1 MITLGNSAFKPYYR
15 EGTLVDPAA
24 DAPQKSVSE
33 SPENPMDLIAQL
45 SLLANLKSQLDAQSL
60 TLPGLGDLQETMQNA
75 ASNILQQFGLSSQL
89 PPIPTTLASI
99 EQLLGGQ
106 PPVPVTLAPPVPS
119 TSQPPPPQPAAPLAA
134 PLSAATPV
142 SASADEGTKNKRKRT
157 TFTNAQQVKLEMEY
171 NQDQYMP
178 RSRRLAVADSLR
190 LTESQVKTWF
200 QNRRAKDKKTSRV
213 NESAAA
219 AGVQHSRSSDIPSPP
234 RLKPSPPTSANLP
247 MPIVLPPSSVP
258 TSSTSTSLPSSSI
271 SASLPPL
278 PPPPTLQPISI
289 PAITSPEA
297 IFASTVSTP
306 TSLSHTPLPLPPLPS
321 FPVSRQNDFLPQI
334 PDLTAFPYNHLN
346 GLHPIN
352 LGQIQV
358 GLCDFGSLTA
368 GTPKTNEPN
377 FPSDLYRAFGYQDT
391 RTTPLQNFGFGSL
404 EPLLL
409 PGGLEP
415 LKPPQ
420 LLSTQLSYS
429 STPSATAVTPP
440 MHQGN

>member
-1 MITLGNSAFKPYYR
+1 MLNIVVSTSA
-15 EGTLVDPAA
+15 
-24 DAPQKSVSE
+24 SE

-106 PPVPVTLAPPVPS
+106 PPVPVTLAPTVPS

-247 MPIVLPPSSVP
+247 MPIVLPPSSV
-258 TSSTSTSLPSSSI
+258 
-271 SASLPPL
+271 
-278 PPPPTLQPISI
+278 
-289 PAITSPEA
+289 
-297 IFASTVSTP
+297 STP

-420 LLSTQLSYS
+420 LLSSQLSYS